1 MVLVKVPLVWNFEV
15 EKEGRKLRRGLVLE
29 TSGKEAGFVVPPS
42 KEKFCVMRLLREK
55 VGCSVP
61 GTVELPVA
69 MGTSE
74 IGLVRFRNNFN
85 YYHKLNDHGHD
96 SVSQV
101 D

>member
-1 MVLVKVPLVWNFEV
+1 MVLVKVPLVWNLEV

-74 IGLVRFRNNFN
+74 IFWVRFRNN
-85 YYHKLNDHGHD
+85 YHHKLNDHGHD
-96 SVSQV
+96 DDSY
-101 D
+101 